1 MNQSNVSRERG
12 YGGGASSARDNRE
25 ERRSPSMQ
33 ELIGK
38 DSLTNHFLRTK
49 IVAGE
54 KRDGRRR
61 RWNQRSEY
69 LNIDAALVAVV
80 VHDDLRYAR
89 AQDLHAPPHRDR
101 IIERWFDWQFLAK
114 ATLKRRR
121 VDGVRVGSVLTAHTI
136 KPLLK
141 ATNVYREGAREF

>member
-1 MNQSNVSRERG
+1 
-12 YGGGASSARDNRE
+12 
-25 ERRSPSMQ
+25 MQ

-38 DSLTNHFLRTK
+38 DSLTNHFLRTE
-49 IVAGE
+49 IVARE
-54 KRDGRRR
+54 ERDGRRR
-61 RWNQRSEY
+61 RWDQRSQD
-69 LNIDAALVAVV
+69 LDLDLAVVAVV
-80 VHDDLRYAR
+80 VHNDLRYAR
-89 AQDLHAPPHRDR
+89 AKDLHAPPHRDR
-101 IIERWFDWQFLAK
+101 VIERWFDWQFLAK